1 MGQSGLVFFF
11 LHVPSGTAYTM
22 IDCIEKWLVQV
33 NRWVLILMLAA
44 MSCII
49 FANVVLRYLSSDS
62 LVWAE
67 EVGRYLM
74 IWVTFLGAG
83 LVLRFGGHVAI
94 EDLQNRLP
102 QTLGRVLRALLVAV
116 LMVFFAAMAWW
127 GMEYMDFMQY
137 QTTPV
142 LGLSYWWVYLASPIG
157 FGLLMLHLAFV
168 ARRYVVEQR
177 YLESDEI
184 DAEAAASI

>member
-1 MGQSGLVFFF
+1 MIDRLEGLV
-11 LHVPSGTAYTM
+11 VR
-22 IDCIEKWLVQV
+22 V
-33 NRWVLILMLAA
+33 NRWLLILMLGA
-44 MSCII
+44 MACII
-49 FANVVLRYLSSDS
+49 FANVVLRYLTNDS

-102 QTLGRVLRALLVAV
+102 RVAGQVLRALVVAG
-116 LMVFFAAMAWW
+116 LMTFFAAMAWW
-127 GMEYMDFMQY
+127 GLEYMDLMQF

-142 LGLSYWWVYLASPIG
+142 MGISYWWVYLASPVG

-168 ARRYVVEQR
+168 ARRYVLEHR
-177 YLESDEI
+177 FIESDEI
-184 DAEAAASI
+184 DAETAASI

>member
-1 MGQSGLVFFF
+1 M
-11 LHVPSGTAYTM
+11 M
-22 IDCIEKWLVQV
+22 DCFEKWLVMA
-33 NRWVLILMLAA
+33 NRWLLILMLAA

-49 FANVVLRYLSSDS
+49 FANVVLRYLSNDS

-94 EDLQNRLP
+94 EDLQNRMP
-102 QTLGRVLRALLVAV
+102 APLGRLLRALLVAL
-116 LMVFFAAMAWW
+116 LMLFFAAMAWW
-127 GMEYMDFMQY
+127 GLEYMDFMQY

-157 FGLLMLHLAFV
+157 FGLLMLHLALV
-168 ARRYVVEQR
+168 ARRYVMEQR

>member
-1 MGQSGLVFFF
+1 MIDRFEQGLVQ
-11 LHVPSGTAYTM
+11 A
-22 IDCIEKWLVQV
+22 
-33 NRWVLILMLAA
+33 NRWLLILMLGA
-44 MSCII
+44 MACII
-49 FANVVLRYLSSDS
+49 FANVVLRYLTNDS

-102 QTLGRVLRALLVAV
+102 RRAGIALRAALVAL
-116 LMVFFAAMAWW
+116 LMIFFAAMAWW
-127 GMEYMDFMQY
+127 GLEYMDFMQY

-142 LGLSYWWVYLASPIG
+142 LGLSYWWIYLASPIG

-168 ARRYVVEQR
+168 ARRYVLEQR
-177 YLESDEI
+177 YLESGEI
-184 DAEAAASI
+184 DAETAASI